1 MRIKEGETEEIT
13 AKQNGYEKRKKRRG
27 NHEEENVLKQG
38 RNTQRKKIQQEKDI

>member
-27 NHEEENVLKQG
+27 NYGEENVSPFFLSLVLLSKFL
-38 RNTQRKKIQQEKDI
+38 